1 MKYTLRKKLH
11 EIYITHILSIH
22 FLASHISSKPLDA
35 FSGLAKTQDLRR
47 TRYEYCSIG
56 LLYNTS

>member
-1 MKYTLRKKLH
+1 MKY
-11 EIYITHILSIH
+11 IMHILTINL
-22 FLASHISSKPLDA
+22 LASHISLKPLDA
-35 FSGLAKTQDLRR
+35 FSGSAKTQDLRR